1 MSSMNLVSQ
10 TAGISYEISPIVS
23 IRIGKCYNGSMDS
36 SKDSQTKKIIG
47 KNLRALREKRGLT
60 QEELAEKAEISPAY
74 VVKMEAGKKNPS
86 SIVLKKL
93 AKVLKV
99 KSSDILPF

>member
-1 MSSMNLVSQ
+1 MNLVSQ
-10 TAGISYEISPIVS
+10 TIEIRHEISPIVS
-23 IRIGKCYNGSMDS
+23 LKEIRCYNGEMDT
-36 SKDSQTKKIIG
+36 SKDSQTKQIIG
-47 KNLRALREKRGLT
+47 KNLKALREKSGLT

-93 AKVLKV
+93 ARVLKV